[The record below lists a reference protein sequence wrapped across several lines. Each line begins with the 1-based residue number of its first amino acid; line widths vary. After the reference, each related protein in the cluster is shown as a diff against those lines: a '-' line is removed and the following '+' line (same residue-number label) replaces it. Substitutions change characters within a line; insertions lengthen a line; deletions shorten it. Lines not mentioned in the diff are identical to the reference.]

1 MNELFLKIMMSQFVV
16 EWLILIPIRIET
28 LPIPPRS
35 IEKIS
40 LNKSKI
46 IFIFIL
52 DLFLLKNK
60 NYL

>member
-28 LPIPPRS
+28 LPTPPRS

-46 IFIFIL
+46 RFIFIL
-52 DLFLLKNK
+52 YLFLLKNK
-60 NYL
+60 NH